1 MSDKS
6 MKFRI
11 NGENLRREIEAVRT
25 LNIVHEP
32 LRELLD
38 QILADHSV
46 SPRSISARSV
56 PPRTPDEVAAEVAA
70 IERANADR
78 LERRY
83 AAFNQPVPLDRG
95 PKPEMSGPKLQDR
108 QIAAQGRWAIATD
121 GAQWILQRRRGD
133 AGKISALSER
143 PGTFSRGACGKKARN
158 RTKWACSPGCR
169 TAFTMALRSI

>member
-133 AGKISALSER
+133 RWQNLSFVRTTRDILARCLREKGAQPDALATR
-143 PGTFSRGACGKKARN
+143 LPAR
-158 RTKWACSPGCR
+158 
-169 TAFTMALRSI
+169 RSCFRSGQ